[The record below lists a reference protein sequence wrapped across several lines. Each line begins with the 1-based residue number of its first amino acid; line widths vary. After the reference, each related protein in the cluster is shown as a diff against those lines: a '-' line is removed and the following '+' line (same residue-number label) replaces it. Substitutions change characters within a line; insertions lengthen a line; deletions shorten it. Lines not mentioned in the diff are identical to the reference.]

1 MRRQTARQW
10 VLGALAALIP
20 IWAMPALATPYN
32 LSWGGRMT
40 EASGKPV
47 DGPIDLE
54 VSFYRSESG
63 GDPVGDALSFRGVT
77 LSQGVFQVTLSLE
90 PSAFHQVFPSTEEP
104 AWIEVKDATHDKTYP
119 RQRLSMVP
127 FAGKVPVDGKTIMFN
142 GDGQLTVGPSSAPA
156 SGQFL
161 TKDTSGN
168 FVWATPS
175 ATASMLQGQQVS
187 QTVPTSGQVL
197 KYDGTQWVGMSDSN
211 SGGTVTTV
219 TATGPLSVTSPSTT
233 PQLSI
238 SQASAT
244 VSGYLSSTDWQAFNG
259 KQDALGFTPLNKA
272 GDTMSG
278 ALNMGGNA
286 VTSVGTPLLGTDA
299 ATKDYVD
306 TAAGAEL
313 KKNGSTALTGNWAVG
328 GFDITG
334 VGNLG
339 LSATKTLGL
348 GAYTNAEETALVG
361 TPLGAAD
368 KGKTWFNKDTN
379 EVKYWNGS
387 AAVALGVAG
396 SGLAN
401 LNGETGTTQS
411 FAVGTAGTAPAWSS
425 ASNTHTLSIP
435 LASGAGVT
443 RGLISKT
450 DYDSFAGKLD
460 KSGGTMTGAVNMG
473 GNALTNLPAPSAASD
488 AATMSY
494 VDTSAGGRVPTTR
507 LVSTGA
513 GLSGGGDLSAD
524 RTLSLAIATNGAL
537 GGLKATT
544 GKITLDG
551 TGAITNI
558 AADTATT
565 ATNFS
570 GTLTGDVTGTQG
582 ATAVANVG
590 GKTAAQ
596 VAGSV
601 DATTAAT
608 DANTISTI
616 VKRDGSGNFSAGTVT
631 ANLVG
636 NVTGNVS
643 GTAANVTGTVAIA
656 NGGTGA
662 TSANAALNALLP
674 SQATNAGKVLQ
685 TDGTNAAWA
694 ALSTTNWDTAY
705 TDRLKWD
712 GGSSGLN
719 ATTGRASLQL
729 GTAATLD
736 VGVAASNVVQLD
748 GSAKLPAVDGSQLT
762 GVVTAT
768 TVDAAGA
775 VMNGDFS
782 TNGIMLRTGA
792 GTYSILTDSSTNWN
806 TAYTDRLKWDG
817 GSTDLDPAAGRTSLG
832 LGALATLGSISNAN
846 VDSAAAIDV
855 TKLAGAGAANKGKVL
870 AVDDSGAIAWQRS
883 KDRSCDTG
891 SANDVMVPVGTWC
904 VDKYE
909 ASICSNADG
918 SGTCYFT
925 DGSTADFN
933 YPNAGNLPASFN
945 RDGSGTSAV
954 YAVSKPDVIP
964 ARGMT
969 WYQAAVACAMSGKQL
984 IPDSVWQLAAVG
996 TNDPG
1001 SGGGTGGVNGGSA
1014 TDAAAAQCNTN
1025 THGGSNDVD
1034 GNSLWSDASN
1044 KVRKT
1049 NRAGATSAGTNACLS
1064 RFGVAD
1070 MVGNLWEWTDMNG
1083 VQAGTQAGF
1092 SQGLAQ
1098 TPSALGKDDNT
1109 WNVNGSSYGY
1119 NGSTYGWMNGA
1130 PAAALRGGAWNDSA
1144 AGGVFALPLN
1154 SSGSYSGWAV
1164 GFRCARPR

>member
-1 MRRQTARQW
+1 VRRQTAK
-10 VLGALAALIP
+10 VIILGALSALSLAWP
-20 IWAMPALATPYN
+20 VPALAYD
-32 LSWGGRMT
+32 LSWGGRIT
-40 EASGKPV
+40 EPNGKPV

-54 VSFYRSESG
+54 VSFYRAESG
-63 GDPVGDALSFRGVT
+63 GEPVGSPLSFRDVV
-77 LSQGVFQVTLSLE
+77 LSQGMFQVTISLNG
-90 PSAFHQVFPSTEEP
+90 SAFHQVFPSTEEP

-127 FAGKVPVDGKTIMFN
+127 FAGTVPVDGKTITFN
-142 GDGQLTVGPSSAPA
+142 SDGQLSVGPSSAPA

-161 TKDTSGN
+161 TKDAGGS

-175 ATASMLQGQQVS
+175 ATASALQGQAVS
-187 QTVPTSGQVL
+187 QTAPAAGQVL
-197 KYDGTQWVGMSDSN
+197 KFDGSQWVGMSDSN

-219 TATGPLSVTSPSTT
+219 TATGPLTVTSPSTT
-233 PQLSI
+233 PALSI
-238 SQASAT
+238 AKAT
-244 VSGYLSSTDWQAFNG
+244 AAVDGYLAATDFATFNG

-272 GDTMSG
+272 GDAMAGPLS
-278 ALNMGGNA
+278 MGGSAITNVA
-286 VTSVGTPLLGTDA
+286 APLLGTDA

-339 LSATKTLGL
+339 LTSQKTLGL
-348 GAYTNAEETALVG
+348 GTYTNAQETALVA
-361 TPLGAAD
+361 TPLTAAD
-368 KGKTWFNKDTN
+368 KGKSWFNSDTN
-379 EVKYWNGS
+379 EIKYWNGS
-387 AAVALGVAG
+387 AAVALGAAG

-401 LNGETGTTQS
+401 FNGETGTTQS
-411 FAVGTAGTAPAWSS
+411 LAVGTTGTAPAWSS
-425 ASNTHTLSIP
+425 ATNTHTLNIP

-450 DYDSFAGKLD
+450 DYDSFAAKLD
-460 KSGGTMTGAVNMG
+460 KAGGTMTGAVNMG
-473 GNALTNLPAPSAASD
+473 GNALTNLAAPSAASD

-494 VDTSAGGRVPTTR
+494 VDTAAGGRVPTGR
-507 LVSTGA
+507 LVSAGA
-513 GLSGGGDLSAD
+513 GLTGGGDLSAD
-524 RTLSLAIATNGAL
+524 RTLSLAVATNGAL

-558 AADTATT
+558 AADTAAT

-570 GTLTGDVTGTQG
+570 GTLAGDVSGTQS
-582 ATAVANVG
+582 ATVVDTVG
-590 GKTAAQ
+590 GKSAAAI
-596 VAGSV
+596 AGSV

-608 DANTISTI
+608 NANTVSTI
-616 VKRDGSGNFSAGTVT
+616 VKRDGSGDFAAGTIT
-631 ANLVG
+631 AALVG

-662 TSANAALNALLP
+662 TSAGAALTNLLP
-674 SQATNAGKVLQ
+674 TQTGNAGKVLQ
-685 TDGTNAAWA
+685 TDGSSSSWA
-694 ALSTTNWDTAY
+694 ALSTGNWDTAY

-712 GGSSGLN
+712 GGATGLN
-719 ATTGRASLQL
+719 ATTGRTSLGL
-729 GTAATLD
+729 GTAATLNAGTG
-736 VGVAASNVVQLD
+736 VGDLVQLGT
-748 GSAKLPAVDGSQLT
+748 GSKLPAVDGSQLT
-762 GVVTAT
+762 AVVTTA

-792 GTYSILTDSSTNWN
+792 GTYSVLTDSSSDWN
-806 TAYTDRLKWDG
+806 TAFTDRLKWDG
-817 GSTDLDPAAGRTSLG
+817 GATGLNAATGRTSLG
-832 LGALATLGSISNAN
+832 LGALATLSTIANAD

-855 TKLAGAGAANKGKVL
+855 TKLAGAGASNKGKVL
-870 AVDDSGAIAWQRS
+870 AVDDTGAIAWQRAS
-883 KDRSCDTG
+883 ARSCDTG

-945 RDGSGTSAV
+945 RDGSGTTAV

-984 IPDSVWQLAAVG
+984 IPDSVWQLSAVG

-1034 GNSLWSDASN
+1034 ANSLWSDASN

-1049 NRAGATSAGTNACLS
+1049 NRAGTTSAGTNACMS

-1083 VQAGTQAGF
+1083 AQAGTQAGF

-1098 TPSALGKDDNT
+1098 APSMLGKDDYT
-1109 WNVNGSSYGY
+1109 WNLNGSAYGY
-1119 NGSTYGWMNGA
+1119 NGSTYGWANGA
-1130 PAAALRGGAWNDSA
+1130 PAAARRGGYWNDSTNA
-1144 AGGVFALPLN
+1144 GVFALVLYHSGS
-1154 SSGSYSGWAV
+1154 SSGWGI